1 MYNKMDMDSMYNIQN
16 SDIQVKEN
24 MLIILNGKDFQKM
37 ILIPERLI

>member
-1 MYNKMDMDSMYNIQN
+1 MYNKMDMDFMYNIQD

>member
-1 MYNKMDMDSMYNIQN
+1 MDMDSMYNIQN

>member
-1 MYNKMDMDSMYNIQN
+1 MYNKMDMDFMFNIQD

-24 MLIILNGKDFQKM
+24 MRIILNGKDFQKM

>member
-1 MYNKMDMDSMYNIQN
+1 MYNKMDMDFMFNIQD

>member
-1 MYNKMDMDSMYNIQN
+1 MYNKMDMDFMYNIQD

-24 MLIILNGKDFQKM
+24 MRIILNGKDFQKM

>member
-1 MYNKMDMDSMYNIQN
+1 MYNKMDMDFMYNIQN

>member
-1 MYNKMDMDSMYNIQN
+1 MDMDFMFNIQD